1 MNQSRIDNSDSC
13 DLCSRMHPR
22 IPALY
27 FALEQVLG
35 ARKKKSVWKSFLVSF
50 QVQEPQKKVLQLMQ

>member
-1 MNQSRIDNSDSC
+1 
-13 DLCSRMHPR
+13 MHLR

-27 FALEQVLG
+27 FALEQVLE
-35 ARKKKSVWKSFLVSF
+35 ARKKKSIWKSFLVSF